1 MEKADLI
8 PEWKIREACAK
19 CMKNE
24 KHARYF
30 NNAPAG
36 AKQYIALVFFETVFP
51 KDLTE
56 EVAEQCFKE
65 TLQGLNADD
74 LLYLVAHEADARTRD
89 VFVERLA
96 FLREGSVLQRRRAE
110 NQKPAVTER
119 PVPPRMASP
128 ATPPAYDHAP
138 VPIFQFAYDA
148 RRLDREVAEWNRR
161 WMAVCVSLVLIAI
174 LAIISVLGWLAICK
188 GLIRLQHW

>member
-96 FLREGSVLQRRRAE
+96 FLREGAVLQRRRAE

-119 PVPPRMASP
+119 PVPSRMASP
-128 ATPPAYDHAP
+128 ATPPAYDRAP

-148 RRLDREVAEWNRR
+148 RRWDREVAEWNRR

-188 GLIRLQHW
+188 GLIRL

>member
-65 TLQGLNADD
+65 TLQDLNADD

-96 FLREGSVLQRRRAE
+96 FLREGAVLQRRRAE

-119 PVPPRMASP
+119 PVAPRMASP
-128 ATPPAYDHAP
+128 ATPPAYDRAP

-161 WMAVCVSLVLIAI
+161 WMAVCVCLVLIAI

-188 GLIRLQHW
+188 GLIRW

>member
-1 MEKADLI
+1 MDLI
-8 PEWKIREACAK
+8 PEWKVREACAK
-19 CMKNE
+19 CLENE

-96 FLREGSVLQRRRAE
+96 FLREGAVLQRRRAE

-119 PVPPRMASP
+119 PVAPRMASP
-128 ATPPAYDHAP
+128 ATPPVYDRAP

-148 RRLDREVAEWNRR
+148 RRLDREVTEWNRR
-161 WMAVCVSLVLIAI
+161 WMAVCVCLVLIAI
-174 LAIISVLGWLAICK
+174 LAIIGVLVWLAICK
-188 GLIRLQHW
+188 GLIRW